1 MADFKPAL
9 KKILQFEGG
18 YSNDPDDAG
27 GETYKG
33 ISRRYHPDWRGW
45 EKIDSLKESH
55 NFPGNCEADPNLE
68 EKVGDHYRQFY
79 WNRFLGDEISDQNIA
94 EELFD
99 TAVNLGVGRAVS
111 FLQQGL
117 NLLNRNET
125 LYADLVVDSS
135 LGLKTLGA
143 LKTYLESD
151 RPDILLKIMNV
162 LQGKH
167 YIDYMTRSPV
177 QEKFA
182 RDWFSRVEFIKK

>member
-1 MADFKPAL
+1 MADFKPAFN
-9 KKILQFEGG
+9 KTLQFEGR

-33 ISRRYHPDWRGW
+33 ISRRYHPDWDGW
-45 EKIDSLKESH
+45 ERIDSLKEGP
-55 NFPGNCEADPNLE
+55 NFPSNCEADPDLE
-68 EKVGDHYRQFY
+68 EEVKDHYRQFY
-79 WNRFLGDEISDQNIA
+79 WSRFLGDEIPEQNIA

-117 NLLNRNET
+117 NVLNRNET
-125 LYADLVVDSS
+125 LYADLVVDGS
-135 LGLKTLGA
+135 LGPKTLGI
-143 LKTYLESD
+143 LKAYLEND
-151 RPDILLKIMNV
+151 RPDILFKIMNV

-167 YIDYMTRSPV
+167 YIDYMTQSPV

-182 RDWFSRVEFIKK
+182 RGWFSRVEFIKK

>member
-1 MADFKPAL
+1 MADFKPAFN
-9 KKILQFEGG
+9 KTLQFEGR

-33 ISRRYHPDWRGW
+33 ISRRYHPDWDGW
-45 EKIDSLKESH
+45 ERIDSLKEGP
-55 NFPGNCEADPNLE
+55 NFPANCEADPDLE
-68 EKVGDHYRQFY
+68 EEVKDHYRQFY
-79 WNRFLGDEISDQNIA
+79 WNRFLGDEIPEQNIA

-117 NLLNRNET
+117 NVLNRNET
-125 LYADLVVDSS
+125 LYADLVVDGS
-135 LGLKTLGA
+135 LGPKTLGI
-143 LKTYLESD
+143 LKAYLEND
-151 RPDILLKIMNV
+151 RPDILFKIMNV

-167 YIDYMTRSPV
+167 YIDYMTQSPV

-182 RDWFSRVEFIKK
+182 RGWFSRVEFIKK

>member
-1 MADFKPAL
+1 MADFRPAL
-9 KKILQFEGG
+9 KKTLQFEGG
-18 YSNDPDDAG
+18 YSNDLDDVG

-45 EKIDSLKESH
+45 EKIDNLKGSP
-55 NFPGNCEADPNLE
+55 NFPASCEADPNLE
-68 EKVGDHYRQFY
+68 EEVEDHYRQFY
-79 WNRFLGDEISDQNIA
+79 WSRFLGDEIPEQNIA

-111 FLQQGL
+111 FIQQGL
-117 NLLNRNET
+117 NVLNRNGT
-125 LYADLVVDSS
+125 LYADLVVDNS
-135 LGLKTLGA
+135 LGPKTLGA
-143 LKTYLESD
+143 LKAYLEND

-167 YIDYMTRSPV
+167 YIDYMTQSPL

-182 RDWFSRVEFIKK
+182 RGWLNRVEFIKK